1 MATTR
6 TRTAAAPSPPSQ
18 SAKLPSESGLVGFW
32 YLYIF
37 FTNSNSN
44 FFFVIRWFE
53 FRNDDG
59 QPAALSLK
67 DIELIHNYG
76 LKYLSEGKF
85 TASYWTSAPPLA
97 AIKPKFEAYLKGID
111 HRTNILKE
119 TPRKEAKRGEVKIT
133 VKGFFKKFQPS
144 KTYQMQTQSE
154 IPIELIMDEGTCGVY
169 GDGSRAMAQ
178 KIDDHS
184 KENIEAL
191 VALAVM
197 ELQFFRGCDV
207 EWKTKDDKTP
217 SQAALSDGA
226 DDRDDDEEDENEFDF
241 TRIDSTDVLSDETLK
256 ELRYPNPDKFV
267 KHRECF
273 ALAMLMFL
281 SEDLSCKLADLSG
294 QVHAGW
300 KKAFG
305 KPIDFEQ
312 ILNIPDA
319 LKTAFEFTEEEQ
331 DWLEGTVKHFVSAM
345 TVDQLEDLGITD
357 EHLEELEIP
366 KPVAVRVKAKRKAAP
381 GQPRGTKAK
390 AGAPGKVKP
399 PH

>member
-1 MATTR
+1 
-6 TRTAAAPSPPSQ
+6 
-18 SAKLPSESGLVGFW
+18 
-32 YLYIF
+32 
-37 FTNSNSN
+37 
-44 FFFVIRWFE
+44 
-53 FRNDDG
+53 
-59 QPAALSLK
+59 
-67 DIELIHNYG
+67 
-76 LKYLSEGKF
+76 
-85 TASYWTSAPPLA
+85 
-97 AIKPKFEAYLKGID
+97 
-111 HRTNILKE
+111 
-119 TPRKEAKRGEVKIT
+119 
-133 VKGFFKKFQPS
+133 
-144 KTYQMQTQSE
+144 MQTQSD

-267 KHRECF
+267 KRRECF

-331 DWLEGTVKHFVSAM
+331 DWLEGTVKYFV
-345 TVDQLEDLGITD
+345 
-357 EHLEELEIP
+357 
-366 KPVAVRVKAKRKAAP
+366 
-381 GQPRGTKAK
+381 
-390 AGAPGKVKP
+390 
-399 PH
+399 